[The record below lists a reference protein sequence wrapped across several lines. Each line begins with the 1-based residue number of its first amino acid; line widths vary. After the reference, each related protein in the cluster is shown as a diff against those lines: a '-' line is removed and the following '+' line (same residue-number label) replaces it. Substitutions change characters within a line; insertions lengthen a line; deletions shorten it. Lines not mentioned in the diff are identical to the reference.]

1 MSKQLITVDS
11 GLHVNTTTMNFKQ
24 FRVIRLISVL
34 DQLTRLALFD
44 NEETQQPTTNSYE
57 ENSSYYYVMKLTILM
72 TNASDLLL

>member
-1 MSKQLITVDS
+1 
-11 GLHVNTTTMNFKQ
+11 MNFKQ